1 MTLQVEIIKLMRDLI
16 YSRDV
21 GLLLETSGA
30 AFCRLEESLQ
40 VKGTYAVWLVSLGRT
55 IGSISVL

>member
-1 MTLQVEIIKLMRDLI
+1 MRNLI
-16 YSRDV
+16 YCRDV

-40 VKGTYAVWLVSLGRT
+40 VKGTCALVSLGRT
-55 IGSISVL
+55 IRSICILRIQ